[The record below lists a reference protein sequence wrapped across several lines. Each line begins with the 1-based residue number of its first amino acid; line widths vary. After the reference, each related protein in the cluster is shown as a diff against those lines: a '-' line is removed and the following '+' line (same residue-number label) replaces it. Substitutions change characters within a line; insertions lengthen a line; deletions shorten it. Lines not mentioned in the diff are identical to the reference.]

1 MLPPNLEGPAPKLA
15 FRFIGGVMA
24 KKRELKN
31 IYKSMKRYVAEVTQ
45 SNLQNPDFYKIA
57 LRAALAKSYDF
68 NSYVTGLTSSSHS
81 FYHTATLRGMCEDL
95 IVLRAL
101 KDIPE
106 QDRSDLIMY
115 LQLNETYEAM
125 KTQEKFLEKNHPQ
138 IILNEEHANKFS
150 DNEFAK
156 ALAIYDKYGIP
167 RKYFGPS
174 IKTLAKK
181 GNLLEVYD
189 FFYSA
194 TSKWVH
200 FSPHI
205 LLRMGWAIK
214 GKDEPLTTAT
224 YTYTTKHFSNYYA
237 SFNAVYGTYLFGL
250 FYESFRDELSL
261 NPKLEKYVT
270 ELREWIDSLMRWP
283 ELITFEEMNIK
294 TPSLILQ
301 ALYNVT
307 KGYTQA

>member
-1 MLPPNLEGPAPKLA
+1 
-15 FRFIGGVMA
+15 MA
-24 KKRELKN
+24 KHRDLKN
-31 IYKSMKRYVAEVTQ
+31 IYKSMKRYVSEVTQ
-45 SNLQNPDFYKIA
+45 SNLLNPDFYKIA

-68 NSYVTGLTSSSHS
+68 NSYVTGLKSSSHS

-95 IVLRAL
+95 IVLKAL
-101 KDIPE
+101 KDIPA

-138 IILNEEHANKFS
+138 IVLNEGFANKFS
-150 DNEFAK
+150 DNEFTK

-167 RKYFGPS
+167 RKQFGPS
-174 IKTLAKK
+174 IKTLAKR
-181 GNLLEVYD
+181 GNLLEVYE
-189 FFYSA
+189 FFYAA

-205 LLRMGWAIK
+205 LMRMGWTTK
-214 GKDEPLTTAT
+214 RNDEPVTKAT

-250 FYESFRDELSL
+250 FYERFFQMLC
-261 NPKLEKYVT
+261 T
-270 ELREWIDSLMRWP
+270 EN
-283 ELITFEEMNIK
+283 FQAA
-294 TPSLILQ
+294 IL
-301 ALYNVT
+301 
-307 KGYTQA
+307 